1 MDSLLRSELG
11 REPARLPWREA
22 LEPLVQELRAGH
34 RPADTSFSVKVAAV
48 SAVLAGEHGIAPVLE
63 PSDTD
68 LVPSL
73 AFERHRGGCTS
84 LAIAWILLGA
94 EVGLALEP
102 VLLPGH
108 MTLRD
113 ASGRFVEP
121 LRGIERSASFY
132 DSAFQLGRR
141 PAYRELIPN
150 PRGIEAAMCVQGG
163 LLAWK
168 GDRLDVALEAFRT
181 ATELAP
187 GLPEA
192 EGNLGLVFESLGQ
205 KDSARVHLAL
215 AVAGDSLNAAARMRL
230 DRLR

>member
-1 MDSLLRSELG
+1 MDSLLRIELG
-11 REPARLPWREA
+11 REPARLTWREA
-22 LEPLVQELRAGH
+22 LEPLVLELRSGH
-34 RPADTSFSVKVAAV
+34 VPADTSFSTKVAAV
-48 SAVLAGEHGIAPVLE
+48 SAVLAGVRGLAPILQ

-73 AFERHRGGCTS
+73 AFERHRGGCTP
-84 LAIAWILLGA
+84 LAIAWIVLGA
-94 EVGLALEP
+94 EVGLVLEP

-132 DSAFQLGRR
+132 DSAFQLARR
-141 PAYRELIPN
+141 PAYRALAAN
-150 PRGIEAAMCVQGG
+150 QRGIEAALFVQGG
-163 LLAWK
+163 LLAWRA
-168 GDRLDVALEAFRT
+168 DRLEDALDAFRA
-181 ATELAP
+181 ATTLAP

-192 EGNLGLVFESLGQ
+192 EGNLGLVFESMGT
-205 KDSARVHLAL
+205 KDSARAHLAL
-215 AVAGDSLNAAARMRL
+215 AVAGDSLNASAMTRL